1 MAIFN
6 IDSNAVFD
14 SIQAALD
21 AKGIEMTFDMV
32 QKIYRTLDNSLPSL
46 TGGLLEETYEEWR
59 EEAVGAKGWGTK
71 YVQAIRMKQEDDGG
85 SVFLDEGIMDKGSN
99 KPAFMFAMMVERG
112 VKSWSI
118 KDALLASEKAKVG
131 PAGIKYIIVPFPVA
145 TPSAGKGGAKLASK
159 FGGRKMP
166 QDMHSLVKKGESVPE
181 GSTIT
186 VTNTLRSFEVDVS
199 GLTRYSTRKL
209 HSQYGIFRCV
219 SQKSTGWQ
227 YPDVP
232 AEPIFPSVV
241 QYVDKRIRE
250 ELQKYCEEIVKE
262 FGQTP

>member
-6 IDSNAVFD
+6 IDSNVVFD

-21 AKGIEMTFDMV
+21 ARGVEMTFEMV
-32 QKIYRTLDNSLPSL
+32 QKIYRTIDNSLPEL
-46 TGGLLEETYEEWR
+46 TSGLLEETYEEWR
-59 EEAVGAKGWGTK
+59 EEAIGAKGWGTK
-71 YVQAIRMKQEDDGG
+71 YVQAIQIKQTDDGG
-85 SVFLDEGIMDKGSN
+85 KVYLDEGIMDKGSN
-99 KPAFMFAMMVERG
+99 KPAFMFAMMMERG

-118 KDALLASEKAKVG
+118 KDALLNSEKAKVG

-159 FGGRKMP
+159 FGGRKMSK
-166 QDMHSLVKKGESVPE
+166 DMHSLVKKGESVPE
-181 GSTIT
+181 GTTIS
-186 VTNTLRSFEVDVS
+186 VTNTLRSFDVDVT

-219 SQKSTGWQ
+219 SQKSTGWIF
-227 YPDVP
+227 PDTP

-241 QYVDKRIRE
+241 EYVSRRIQE
-250 ELQKYCEEIVKE
+250 ELKKYCDEIVKE
-262 FGQTP
+262 FS